1 MSEIIAFIQGLLR
14 KPNLCDEERY
24 HLQFLLN
31 LCHKLR
37 QNPTLI
43 TASKFELTPIPFTQN
58 GYDNLFVVSDCE
70 SDNSHLWK
78 KVRQNG
84 EVLEV
89 QSGDMLIQ
97 FK

>member
-1 MSEIIAFIQGLLR
+1 MSEIIAFIQGLLC

-31 LCHKLR
+31 LCQKLR

-43 TASKFELTPIPFTQN
+43 TASKFNLTSIPLTQN
-58 GYDNLFVVSDCE
+58 GYDSLFVVSDCE
-70 SDNSHLWK
+70 SDNPNLWQ

-84 EVLEV
+84 EVIEL